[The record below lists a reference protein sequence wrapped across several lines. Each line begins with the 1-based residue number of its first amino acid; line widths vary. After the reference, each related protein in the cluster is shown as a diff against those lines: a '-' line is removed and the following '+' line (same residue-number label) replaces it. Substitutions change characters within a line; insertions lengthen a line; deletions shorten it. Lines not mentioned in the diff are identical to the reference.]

1 MTIPVFY
8 TISDNYTPYAAVSIQ
23 SLIDHV
29 DPKKDYTITLLVQS
43 ISDEHKKSLE
53 DLSTENVHVNI
64 FHIDDEMV
72 APIHNSEEN
81 YLRAQFFTMSIFY
94 RLFIPNLFPQYDK
107 AVYLD
112 ADTIIC
118 TDIAELYNT
127 EIGDN
132 MFASVP
138 DMSIRFNM
146 KEFRDKKFVDKFYS
160 LIEKY
165 HFDNIDPDQAYMNE
179 ICEDKIYHLPL
190 EWDAMPNEHMD
201 EIKDPKIVHYNLFF
215 KPWHFADVQY
225 GQYFWDV
232 AKKSP
237 YYDELKEQLDSFTD
251 EDRKK
256 ARADLDW
263 MIKKV
268 DEIKNED
275 VTWAKVK
282 KTTSVKI

>member
-1 MTIPVFY
+1 
-8 TISDNYTPYAAVSIQ
+8 
-23 SLIDHV
+23 
-29 DPKKDYTITLLVQS
+29 
-43 ISDEHKKSLE
+43 
-53 DLSTENVHVNI
+53 
-64 FHIDDEMV
+64 
-72 APIHNSEEN
+72 
-81 YLRAQFFTMSIFY
+81 
-94 RLFIPNLFPQYDK
+94 
-107 AVYLD
+107 
-112 ADTIIC
+112 
-118 TDIAELYNT
+118 
-127 EIGDN
+127 
-132 MFASVP
+132 
-138 DMSIRFNM
+138 
-146 KEFRDKKFVDKFYS
+146 
-160 LIEKY
+160 
-165 HFDNIDPDQAYMNE
+165 MNE

-225 GQYFWDV
+225 GQYFWDI

>member
-1 MTIPVFY
+1 M
-8 TISDNYTPYAAVSIQ
+8 
-23 SLIDHV
+23 
-29 DPKKDYTITLLVQS
+29 
-43 ISDEHKKSLE
+43 
-53 DLSTENVHVNI
+53 
-64 FHIDDEMV
+64 
-72 APIHNSEEN
+72 
-81 YLRAQFFTMSIFY
+81 
-94 RLFIPNLFPQYDK
+94 K
-107 AVYLD
+107 A
-112 ADTIIC
+112 
-118 TDIAELYNT
+118 
-127 EIGDN
+127 
-132 MFASVP
+132 
-138 DMSIRFNM
+138 
-146 KEFRDKKFVDKFYS
+146 FRDKKFVNKFYS

-201 EIKDPKIVHYNLFF
+201 EIKNPKIVHYNLFF

-225 GQYFWDV
+225 GKYFWDV

-237 YYDELKEQLDSFTD
+237 YYGELKEQLANFTD

-268 DEIKNED
+268 DEIKDED